1 METAIITC
9 ASSGIGTAITKEL
22 LLLGYKVFG
31 FGRDFSMLL
40 ADLKEDKT
48 YAPLLPNLT
57 PITLDLTKTGTLTE
71 KIREIRKNSE
81 ISLLVNNA
89 GVGYFGLHEE
99 LNPTMLHEMV
109 TVNLEVPM
117 LLCQLLLRDLKK
129 TGGHIIQISSVT
141 AKKSS
146 PHGCAYGATKAGLS
160 AFTQSLFDEA
170 RKYGVRIT
178 CIHPDMTRS
187 NFYRGADFGA
197 EIDEDCSL
205 SPEDIAACVH
215 TVLTAR
221 SGMVFPDI
229 TLTPQKHRIS
239 RNVKNSQ

>member
-1 METAIITC
+1 METAIITG

-57 PITLDLTKTGTLTE
+57 PITLDLTKTGTLAE

-99 LNPTMLHEMV
+99 LNPSMLHEMV

-141 AKKSS
+141 AKKPANKSQVLLS
-146 PHGCAYGATKAGLS
+146 RFQKYFINLFSGTTKRLA
-160 AFTQSLFDEA
+160 
-170 RKYGVRIT
+170 
-178 CIHPDMTRS
+178 
-187 NFYRGADFGA
+187 
-197 EIDEDCSL
+197 L
-205 SPEDIAACVH
+205 SP
-215 TVLTAR
+215 
-221 SGMVFPDI
+221 
-229 TLTPQKHRIS
+229 IS
-239 RNVKNSQ
+239 SLYHSILLSFY

>member
-1 METAIITC
+1 METAIITG

-31 FGRDFSMLL
+31 FGRDFSTLL

-57 PITLDLTKTGTLTE
+57 PITLDLTKTGTLAE
-71 KIREIRKNSE
+71 KIREMRKNSE

-89 GVGYFGLHEE
+89 GVGYFGLH
-99 LNPTMLHEMV
+99 
-109 TVNLEVPM
+109 EVPM

-187 NFYRGADFGA
+187 NFYRDADFGA